1 MKLYIMKSINE
12 SMLTT
17 IRQFLSGTGVAAFLK
32 KEFCDVIG
40 EIVSDCKFIRN
51 WQIVLIEMLSITI
64 GDWQK
69 NPSFK
74 QILLVTNSEVV
85 TCLF

>member
-1 MKLYIMKSINE
+1 MRSINE

-51 WQIVLIEMLSITI
+51 
-64 GDWQK
+64 
-69 NPSFK
+69 
-74 QILLVTNSEVV
+74 
-85 TCLF
+85 